1 MAKQIKLIS
10 EIFNVNTGN
19 FGVEVE
25 TDHGQMVP
33 ALNPHY
39 GFDLEL
45 LKKGLLWQDPRHG
58 EQNLLLTG
66 PTGAGKTSFVEQ
78 LCARLGVQVWRVM
91 CHGRME
97 FQELLG
103 GFKLVAKQTGGT
115 ETVWCDGPL
124 IQAAKAGGTLLLDE
138 GNFISPAAIGG
149 LNSVLDGAPILIPET
164 GELVRPAEGFRVA
177 FTGNAVNGGDDVS
190 SYRGTQRMN
199 MALLDRFMTLEV
211 GYLPELEEAKI
222 LNRVLPM
229 LPGNM
234 ISGFLKVTSA
244 IRALH
249 IRGDLETTLST
260 RVILRWAKLYL
271 MASPKLT
278 STRAKALWAL
288 DFAHLQACRPEERG
302 AIQQQVEL
310 VFEA

>member
-10 EIFNVNTGN
+10 DLFGIDAGK

-25 TDHGQMVP
+25 TELGPMVP

-39 GFDLEL
+39 GFNIDLL
-45 LKKGLLWQDPRHG
+45 RKGLMWQDKRCE
-58 EQNLLLTG
+58 EQNLLLSG

-78 LCARLGVQVWRVM
+78 LCARLGIQVWRVM

-103 GFKLVAKQTGGT
+103 GFKLAAKPGGGS
-115 ETVWCDGPL
+115 ETVWVDGPL
-124 IQAAKAGGTLLLDE
+124 VNAAKAGGTLLLDE
-138 GNFISPAAIGG
+138 ANFISPAAIGG

-164 GELVRPAEGFRVA
+164 GELVRPAQGFRIA

-211 GYLPELEEAKI
+211 GYLSELEEAKI
-222 LNRVLPM
+222 LHRVYPALT
-229 LPGNM
+229 GEV
-234 ISGFLKVTSA
+234 ISALLKVTSSV
-244 IRALH
+244 RALH
-249 IRGDLETTLST
+249 IKGELETTLST
-260 RVILRWAKLYL
+260 RVLLRWAKMYL
-271 MASPKLT
+271 RAPLT
-278 STRAKALWAL
+278 ANNPRTKALWAL

-310 VFEA
+310 VFVA